1 MLKKKD
7 VILMFICVIVTIVLF
22 ILNIAMGSVD
32 ISVMKILRIFIG
44 SENDIISTNIIVN
57 SRFPHALTA
66 VLAGS
71 ALSIGGLLMQTLF
84 RNPLAGPSILGISSG
99 ASLGVAFVI
108 LASGSLGGIAINSLG
123 IFGNIAITLAA
134 FIGSVSVLFFVV
146 LLARR
151 VKGNATLLILGIM
164 VGYTANSI
172 VSMLKFYSLEED
184 IHAYVIWGLGSFAK
198 VSVSNMNTFIV
209 VILLSIISSFF
220 LIKTLNLLM
229 LGENYA
235 RNLGVNI
242 KRARLFIILSS
253 GVLTATVTAY
263 CGPIIF
269 IGLAVP
275 HIARLIFVASDHRI
289 LLPATAVLGSGI
301 ALFCSL
307 VSRMPGFDGALPINS
322 VTSFV
327 GAPVVIWVLLSK
339 KKHEIVD

>member
-1 MLKKKD
+1 MFKNKD
-7 VILMFICVIVTIVLF
+7 ILLMIICVIVTIVLF
-22 ILNIAMGSVD
+22 ILNITMGSVD
-32 ISVMKILRIFIG
+32 ISVMKILRIFTG
-44 SENDIISTNIIVN
+44 SEKDIISTNIIVN
-57 SRFPHALTA
+57 SRLPHALTA

-108 LASGSLGGIAINSLG
+108 LASGSIGGIAINSLG
-123 IFGNIAITLAA
+123 MFGNIAITLAA

-172 VSMLKFYSLEED
+172 VNMLKFYSLEED
-184 IHAYVIWGLGSFAK
+184 IHAYVIWGLGSFSK
-198 VSVSNMNTFIV
+198 VSASNMNSFII

-242 KRARLFIILSS
+242 KRARLFIVLSS

-275 HIARLIFVASDHRI
+275 HIARLIFVASDHKI
-289 LLPATAVLGSGI
+289 LLPATAIIGSGI

-307 VSRMPGFDGALPINS
+307 VARMPGFDGALPINS

>member
-1 MLKKKD
+1 MFKNKD
-7 VILMFICVIVTIVLF
+7 ILLMIICVIVTIVLF
-22 ILNIAMGSVD
+22 ILNITMGSVD
-32 ISVMKILRIFIG
+32 ISVMKILRIFTG
-44 SENDIISTNIIVN
+44 SEKDIISTNIIVN
-57 SRFPHALTA
+57 SRLPHALTA

-108 LASGSLGGIAINSLG
+108 LASGSIGGIAINSLG
-123 IFGNIAITLAA
+123 MFGNIAITLAA

-172 VSMLKFYSLEED
+172 VNMLKFYSLEED
-184 IHAYVIWGLGSFAK
+184 IHAYVIWGLGSFSK
-198 VSVSNMNTFIV
+198 VSASNMNSFII

-275 HIARLIFVASDHRI
+275 HIARLIFVASDHKI
-289 LLPATAVLGSGI
+289 LLPATAIIGSGI

-307 VSRMPGFDGALPINS
+307 VARMPGFDGALPINS